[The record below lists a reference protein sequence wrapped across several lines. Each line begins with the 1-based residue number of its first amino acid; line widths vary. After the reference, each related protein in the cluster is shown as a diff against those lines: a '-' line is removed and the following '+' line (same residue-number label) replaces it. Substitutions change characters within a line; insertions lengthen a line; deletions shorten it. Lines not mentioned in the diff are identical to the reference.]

1 MEAHFVVLL
10 RDGKIIERGTYEQLV
25 AMKGEI
31 AQLIK
36 TANND
41 ESQDDSQLSQS
52 DSRSDADTMYGADD
66 PDSPEEVEEAQEGMT
81 ELAPIKASGR
91 GPPLRKTSDLT
102 LRRAS
107 TASFRGP
114 RGKMTDE
121 EENKVRHFV
130 AVPKV
135 CMLSCVKHELTGEQ
149 GALKSKQS
157 KEGSEQGKVKWD
169 VYMEYAKTSNLS
181 AVAVYLAMLLGAQAA
196 QIGESLIVIS
206 LYERQRM
213 ERIYSVTTNMPC
225 CIGKGSCIS
234 FMTVR

>member
-1 MEAHFVVLL
+1 
-10 RDGKIIERGTYEQLV
+10 
-25 AMKGEI
+25 MKGEI

-41 ESQDDSQLSQS
+41 ESQDDSQNSQS
-52 DSRSDADTMYGADD
+52 DGRSDADTMYGADD

-121 EENKVRHFV
+121 EENKVRHSVVLAKRCKRARTNTSTGCSEVETIQGRFRTRQGQV
-130 AVPKV
+130 GCLHGIRQNKQPQCRCCVPGHATRRA
-135 CMLSCVKHELTGEQ
+135 SRT
-149 GALKSKQS
+149 
-157 KEGSEQGKVKWD
+157 D
-169 VYMEYAKTSNLS
+169 
-181 AVAVYLAMLLGAQAA
+181 
-196 QIGESLIVIS
+196 
-206 LYERQRM
+206 R
-213 ERIYSVTTNMPC
+213 
-225 CIGKGSCIS
+225 
-234 FMTVR
+234 

>member
-1 MEAHFVVLL
+1 VLL

-121 EENKVRHFV
+121 EENKVRHPV
-130 AVPKV
+130 
-135 CMLSCVKHELTGEQ
+135 
-149 GALKSKQS
+149 
-157 KEGSEQGKVKWD
+157 
-169 VYMEYAKTSNLS
+169 VYRSDAARTERREHAKLCFGRRH
-181 AVAVYLAMLLGAQAA
+181 A
-196 QIGESLIVIS
+196 
-206 LYERQRM
+206 
-213 ERIYSVTTNMPC
+213 
-225 CIGKGSCIS
+225 
-234 FMTVR
+234 